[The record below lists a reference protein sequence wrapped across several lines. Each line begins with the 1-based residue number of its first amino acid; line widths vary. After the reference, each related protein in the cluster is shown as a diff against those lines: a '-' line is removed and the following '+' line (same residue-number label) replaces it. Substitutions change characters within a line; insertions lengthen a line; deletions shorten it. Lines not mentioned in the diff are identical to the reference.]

1 MTVSNVI
8 DKMPFRV
15 DGTSDGR
22 FSLNGIFVMWH
33 HSEAQSEVRIRVAS
47 AARGGPPGVRDARVG
62 NGLERGSPVP

>member
-22 FSLNGIFVMWH
+22 FSLNGIFVM
-33 HSEAQSEVRIRVAS
+33 
-47 AARGGPPGVRDARVG
+47 
-62 NGLERGSPVP
+62 